1 MSSTALFRTL
11 KQSFGYD
18 TFRPLQEEII
28 TDVLAGRD
36 VFALLPTG
44 GGKSLCFQLPA
55 LVREGLTVVVSPLIA
70 LMKDQ
75 VDALT
80 ASGVAA
86 TFLNSTLGEKESR
99 ARLRDLFDHRY
110 RLLYAAPERLMIPTF
125 LEKLRE
131 WNVAQFAIDEA
142 HCISEW
148 GHDFRPEYRQ
158 LAKLRDIFPDVPFM
172 ALTATATERVRGDI
186 VKHLRLRDPQLYVAS
201 FNRPNLAY
209 RVLPKARPYEQT
221 LAFVRQ
227 RKGECGIIY
236 CASRKATESVAEKL
250 VADGIAARPYHAG
263 LDDKVRSR
271 NQELFL
277 RDEIHVICAT
287 IAFGMGINKPN
298 VRFVLHY
305 DLPKNVEGYYQ
316 ETGRAGRDGL
326 PSECLL
332 LFSSG
337 DVVKQNT
344 FIDEKSGDEQR
355 VAREQLQ
362 MMVHYA
368 ECAACRRA
376 ELLRYFGEE
385 FGEPNCGGCDNC
397 LEPRETFDGTLAT
410 QKFLSCI
417 FRLRAASYSGEASF
431 GLNHIIEVLTGGAS
445 EKIVKWGHEKVSTYG
460 IGKEHSRAEWAAL
473 GREIIRLGYCVQSAE
488 KFSTLE
494 LTDAG
499 RELLRA
505 RRAVTLTRPPPEPD
519 RSRGDRTRRAGEIAC
534 DEALFEQLRTLRK
547 EIADA
552 RDVPAYI
559 VFSDVS
565 LRVMAREYPTT
576 ERAFANITGVGTK
589 KLDEFGAQ
597 FMDAIQK
604 YLREKPRQVFAD
616 ELDQFHG
623 PPPKKVA
630 AGTSRESWRMF
641 AAGQSFEQIARAR
654 GLSAQT
660 VVKHV
665 ADAIEAGEP
674 FDADAH
680 FSTAEQTELEA
691 AFVQHSDFA
700 LAPVKEALGNR
711 YDYARLHLYRATR
724 RARQRSKN
732 QPSS

>member
-1 MSSTALFRTL
+1 MPDLHTTL

-18 TFRPLQEEII
+18 SFRPLQEEII
-28 TDVLAGRD
+28 TDALAGRD

-55 LVREGLTVVVSPLIA
+55 LIREGLTVVVSPLIA

-86 TFLNSTLGEKESR
+86 TFLNSTLKADESR
-99 ARLRDLFDHRY
+99 SRLRGLFNGEY
-110 RLLYAAPERLMIPTF
+110 RLLYAAPERLMLDGTI
-125 LEKLRE
+125 EMLRQ
-131 WNVAQFAIDEA
+131 WNVAQIAIDEA

-158 LAKLRDIFPDVPFM
+158 IAKLRDVFPDVPFM

-186 VKHLRLRDPQLYVAS
+186 VKHLRLREARCYVAS
-201 FNRPNLAY
+201 FNRPNLSY
-209 RVLPKARPYEQT
+209 RVIPKAKPYDQT

-236 CASRKATESVAEKL
+236 CSSRKATESVAERL
-250 VADGIAARPYHAG
+250 VSDGIAARPYHAG
-263 LDDKVRSR
+263 LDDKTRSQ

-337 DVVKQNT
+337 DVVKQT
-344 FIDEKSGDEQR
+344 AFIEEKSDLEEQR

-385 FGEPNCGGCDNC
+385 FGEPNCRGCDNC

-417 FRLRAASYSGEASF
+417 FRLRAASRSGEASF
-431 GLNHIIEVLTGGAS
+431 GLNHIVEVLTGGES
-445 EKIVKWGHEKVSTYG
+445 EKIVKWQHEKVSTYG

-473 GREIIRLGYCVQSAE
+473 GREIIRLGYCRQSAE

-494 LTDAG
+494 LTAAG
-499 RELLRA
+499 VELLRS

-519 RSRGDRTRRAGEIAC
+519 RTRDRTRRIGDIAC
-534 DEALFEQLRTLRK
+534 DETLFELLRKLRK
-547 EIADA
+547 EIADS

-565 LRVMAREYPTT
+565 LRVMAREYPVT
-576 ERAFANITGVGTK
+576 ERAFANITGVGAK

-604 YLREKPRQVFAD
+604 YLRENPRQVFAD
-616 ELDQFHG
+616 SLRPLTG
-623 PPPKKVA
+623 PAPRPVA
-630 AGTSRESWRMF
+630 SGSSRETWDLFSS
-641 AAGQSFEQIARAR
+641 GKSLEEIARLRRMNTGTVQQHIAELIATGQTCDPRRFYTADEQAR
-654 GLSAQT
+654 M
-660 VVKHV
+660 
-665 ADAIEAGEP
+665 
-674 FDADAH
+674 
-680 FSTAEQTELEA
+680 EA
-691 AFVQHSDFA
+691 AFAVHGLDR
-700 LAPVKEALGNR
+700 LGPVKDSLGETITYGQLHICR
-711 YDYARLHLYRATR
+711 AFIQARLRE
-724 RARQRSKN
+724 
-732 QPSS
+732 

>member
-11 KQSFGYD
+11 KQTFGYD
-18 TFRPLQEEII
+18 SFRPLQEEII
-28 TDVLAGRD
+28 TDALAGRD

-55 LVREGLTVVVSPLIA
+55 LIREGLTVVVSPLIA

-86 TFLNSTLGEKESR
+86 TFLNSTLKADESR
-99 ARLRDLFDHRY
+99 RRLRGLFAGEY
-110 RLLYAAPERLMIPTF
+110 RLLYAAPERLLLDGTIEM
-125 LEKLRE
+125 LRQ
-131 WNVAQFAIDEA
+131 WQVAQIAIDEA

-148 GHDFRPEYRQ
+148 GHDFRPEYRA
-158 LAKLRDIFPDVPFM
+158 LAKLRDVFPEVPFM

-186 VKHLRLRDPQLYVAS
+186 VKHLRLHEPRTYVAS

-209 RVLPKARPYEQT
+209 RVLPKAKPYEQT
-221 LAFVRQ
+221 LAFIRG
-227 RKGECGIIY
+227 RKRECGIVY

-250 VADGIAARPYHAG
+250 VADGITARPYHAG
-263 LDDKVRSR
+263 LDDEKRAR

-305 DLPKNVEGYYQ
+305 DLPKNVESYYQ

-332 LFSSG
+332 LYSSG
-337 DVVKQNT
+337 DVVKQT
-344 FIDEKSGDEQR
+344 AFIDEKPDPEEQR

-362 MMVHYA
+362 KMVHYA

-385 FGEPNCGGCDNC
+385 FPEPNCGGCDNC

-410 QKFLSCI
+410 QKFLSCVY
-417 FRLRAASYSGEASF
+417 RLRQASRFGV

-445 EKIVKWGHEKVSTYG
+445 EKVLKWGHDKISTYG

-473 GREIIRLGYCVQSAE
+473 GREIIRLGYCRQSAE
-488 KFSTLE
+488 KFSTIEMTNEGL
-494 LTDAG
+494 
-499 RELLRA
+499 ELLRS
-505 RRAVTLTRPPPEPD
+505 RRAVTLTRPPAEPE
-519 RSRGDRTRRAGEIAC
+519 RGPDRTRRAGEIAC
-534 DEALFEQLRTLRK
+534 DEALFEVLRRLRK
-547 EIADA
+547 EIADS

-559 VFSDVS
+559 IFSDVS
-565 LRVMAREYPTT
+565 LRIMAREYPAT
-576 ERAFANITGVGTK
+576 ERAFAGITGVGTK

-597 FMDAIQK
+597 FMDAILK
-604 YLREKPRQVFAD
+604 FLRENPRQVFAD
-616 ELDQFHG
+616 ELDRFNG

-630 AGTSRESWRMF
+630 NSTARDSWQMF
-641 AAGQSFEQIARAR
+641 ASGQSFADIARAR
-654 GLSAQT
+654 GLSEQT

-674 FDADAH
+674 FEADAH
-680 FSTAEQTELEA
+680 FTPAEQKELGA
-691 AFVQHSDFA
+691 IFDQFGDHA
-700 LAPVKEALGNR
+700 LAPVKEALGHR
-711 YDYARLHLYRATR
+711 YDYARLHLFRAHR
-724 RARQRSKN
+724 RARRRG
-732 QPSS
+732 

>member
-1 MSSTALFRTL
+1 MDSSDLYRTL

-18 TFRPLQEEII
+18 SFRPLQEEII
-28 TDVLAGRD
+28 ADALARRD

-55 LVREGLTVVVSPLIA
+55 LLRPGLTVVVSPLIA

-86 TFLNSTLGEKESR
+86 TFINSTLAAAESK
-99 ARLRDLFDHRY
+99 ARLRGLFNGEY
-110 RLLYAAPERLMIPTF
+110 RLLYAAPERLMLDGTI
-125 LEKLRE
+125 EMLRQ
-131 WNVAQFAIDEA
+131 WNVAQIAVDEA

-158 LAKLRDIFPDVPFM
+158 IARLRDVFPEVPFM

-186 VKHLRLRDPQLYVAS
+186 VKHLRLRDARCYVAS

-209 RVLPKARPYEQT
+209 RVLPKAKPYDQT
-221 LAFVRQ
+221 LAFIRG
-227 RKGECGIIY
+227 RKGECGIVY
-236 CASRKATESVAEKL
+236 CASRKATEMVAENL
-250 VADGIAARPYHAG
+250 RADGISARPYHAG
-263 LDDKVRSR
+263 LDEKVRSQ

-337 DVVKQNT
+337 DVVKQT
-344 FIDEKSGDEQR
+344 AFIDEKPDPEEQR

-362 MMVHYA
+362 KMVHYA

-385 FGEPNCGGCDNC
+385 YGEPNCGGCDNC
-397 LEPRETFDGTLAT
+397 LTPRETFDGTLAT
-410 QKFLSCI
+410 QKFLSCVY
-417 FRLRAASYSGEASF
+417 RLRQASSF
-431 GLNHIIEVLTGGAS
+431 GVGLNHIIEVLTGGAS
-445 EKIVKWGHEKVSTYG
+445 EKVLKWGHDKISTYG
-460 IGKEHSRAEWAAL
+460 IGKEHSRAEWQAL
-473 GREIIRLGYCVQSAE
+473 GREIIRLGYCRQSAE

-494 LTDAG
+494 LTAEG
-499 RELLRA
+499 VELLRA
-505 RRAVTLTRPPPEPD
+505 RSAVTLTRPPAEPE
-519 RSRGDRTRRAGEIAC
+519 RGRDGKRRVGDIAC
-534 DEALFEQLRTLRK
+534 DEALFEMLRKLRK
-547 EIADA
+547 EIADS

-559 VFSDVS
+559 IFSDVS
-565 LRVMAREYPTT
+565 LRIMAREYPAT
-576 ERAFANITGVGTK
+576 ERDFANITGVGTK

-597 FMDAIQK
+597 FMDAILK
-604 YLREKPRQVFAD
+604 HLRENPRQVFAD
-616 ELDQFHG
+616 ELDRFNG
-623 PPPKKVA
+623 PPPKKTA
-630 AGTSRESWRMF
+630 TGTSRESWRLF
-641 AAGQSFEQIARAR
+641 AAGQAFADIARAR
-654 GLSAQT
+654 GLSEQT

-674 FDADAH
+674 FDPAAH
-680 FSTAEQTELEA
+680 FTAAERAELA
-691 AFVQHSDFA
+691 KAFDQLSDSA
-700 LAPVKEALGNR
+700 LAPVKEALGHR
-711 YDYARLHLYRATR
+711 YDYARLHLFRAHR
-724 RARQRSKN
+724 RAQQRQGS
-732 QPSS
+732 